1 MKQEKTCFVFCPFS
15 FYQNTNHKENKKMA
29 YQDSKVYF
37 DGGHY
42 IAVPKENFPS
52 RKGRNIPKKNIPQTD
67 TKKIK
72 FETAYAE
79 SQALPKRERKQYIA
93 EQLKD
98 EFISEEQTKDYVK
111 QQTERKRNNACKRY
125 TRLWRKVY
133 LQGTWNF
140 FVTFTYDNEKHTEQT
155 FQKTLRNTLK
165 HLVSRKGWKYIG
177 VWERSSSERLHFHG
191 IFYIPENAMVGEL
204 KQVSDYS
211 TKQRRIQ
218 TTYQNT
224 HFLQKFGRNDFKE
237 INKNEIVQSVRYLL
251 KYIEKSG
258 EKLVYGGD
266 LPTYFKS
273 DIMDEDIACSIGVD
287 DRKKLLFDNF
297 NCWDEGCLIGKVS
310 PETIS
315 QLRKCN

>member
-1 MKQEKTCFVFCPFS
+1 
-15 FYQNTNHKENKKMA
+15 MA
-29 YQDSKVYF
+29 YQDCKVYF

-52 RKGRNIPKKNIPQTD
+52 RKGRNIPKKSIPQTD
-67 TKKIK
+67 TKKAK

-79 SQALPKRERKQYIA
+79 SQALPKRERKQYIT

-98 EFISEEQTKDYVK
+98 EFISEEQTKEYVK
-111 QQTERKRNNACKRY
+111 QQTERKRNNAYKRY

-165 HLVSRKGWKYIG
+165 HLVNRKGWKYIG

-191 IFYIPENAMVGEL
+191 IFYIPENTMVGEL

-211 TKQRRIQ
+211 TKQHRMQ

-237 INKNEIVQSVRYLL
+237 IDKNEIVQSVRYLL

-266 LPTYFKS
+266 LPTFFKS

-287 DRKKLLFDNF
+287 YRKKLLFDDF

>member
-1 MKQEKTCFVFCPFS
+1 MPYK
-15 FYQNTNHKENKKMA
+15 A
-29 YQDSKVYF
+29 SKIYY
-37 DGGHY
+37 DGSHY

-52 RKGRNIPKKNIPQTD
+52 RKGRKTARKSDTQTD
-67 TKKIK
+67 SIKAK

-93 EQLKD
+93 ERQQD
-98 EFISEEQTKDYVK
+98 DFATVEEANEYARR
-111 QQTERKRNNACKRY
+111 QTERKRNNACKRY

-133 LQGTWNF
+133 LQGKWDY
-140 FVTFTYDNEKHTEQT
+140 FVTFTYDNDKHTEESFRQS
-155 FQKTLRNTLK
+155 LRNTLK

-177 VWERSSSERLHFHG
+177 VWERSASERLHFHG
-191 IFYIPENAMVGEL
+191 IFYIPEHAMIGEL

-211 TKQRRIQ
+211 TKQHRMQ

-224 HFLQKFGRNDFKE
+224 HFSRRFGRNDFKT
-237 INKNEIVQSVRYLL
+237 IDKNEVIESVRYLL

-258 EKLVYGGD
+258 ERLVFGGD

-273 DIMDEDIACSIGVD
+273 DITDEDIVCPTGVD
-287 DRKKLLFDNF
+287 GKKMLLYDDF
-297 NCWDEGCLIGKVS
+297 NCWEDGCLVGKVS

-315 QLRKCN
+315 RLPKCN

>member
-1 MKQEKTCFVFCPFS
+1 MP
-15 FYQNTNHKENKKMA
+15 YQA
-29 YQDSKVYF
+29 SKIYY
-37 DGGHY
+37 DGSHY

-52 RKGRNIPKKNIPQTD
+52 RKGRKTARKSNPQTD
-67 TKKIK
+67 SIKAK

-93 EQLKD
+93 KRLQD
-98 EFISEEQTKDYVK
+98 DFATVEEANEYARR
-111 QQTERKRNNACKRY
+111 QTERKRNNACKRY

-133 LQGTWNF
+133 LQGKWDY
-140 FVTFTYDNEKHTEQT
+140 FVTFTYDNDKHTEESFRQS
-155 FQKTLRNTLK
+155 LRNTLK

-177 VWERSSSERLHFHG
+177 VWERSASERLHFHG
-191 IFYIPENAMVGEL
+191 IFYIPEHAMIGEL

-211 TKQRRIQ
+211 TKQHRMQ

-224 HFLQKFGRNDFKE
+224 HFSRRFGRNDFKA
-237 INKNEIVQSVRYLL
+237 IDKNEVIESVRYLL

-258 EKLVYGGD
+258 ERLVYGGD

-273 DIMDEDIACSIGVD
+273 DITDEDIVCPTGVD
-287 DRKKLLFDNF
+287 GKKMLLYDDF
-297 NCWDEGCLIGKVS
+297 NCWEDGCLVGKVS

-315 QLRKCN
+315 RLPKCN

>member
-1 MKQEKTCFVFCPFS
+1 
-15 FYQNTNHKENKKMA
+15 MA
-29 YQDSKVYF
+29 YQDCKVYF

-52 RKGRNIPKKNIPQTD
+52 RKGRNIPKKNSPQTD

-79 SQALPKRERKQYIA
+79 SQALPKRERKQYIE
-93 EQLKD
+93 EQLKE
-98 EFISEEQTKDYVK
+98 EFATAEQTKEYVK
-111 QQTERKRNNACKRY
+111 QQTERKRNNAYKRY

-133 LQGTWNF
+133 LQRTWNF
-140 FVTFTYDNEKHTEQT
+140 FVTFTYDNEKRTEQT
-155 FQKTLRNTLK
+155 FQKTLRNSLK
-165 HLVSRKGWKYIG
+165 HLVNRKGWKYIG
-177 VWERSSSERLHFHG
+177 VWERSASERLHFHG

-211 TKQRRIQ
+211 TKQHRMQ
-218 TTYQNT
+218 TTYQST
-224 HFLQKFGRNDFKE
+224 HFLRYFGRNDFKA
-237 INKNEIVQSVRYLL
+237 IDKNDVVQSVRYLL

-258 EKLVYGGD
+258 ERLVYGGD

-273 DIMDEDIACSIGVD
+273 DVMDEDIVCPTGIDG
-287 DRKKLLFDNF
+287 RKALLFDDF

-315 QLRKCN
+315 QLPKCN

>member
-1 MKQEKTCFVFCPFS
+1 
-15 FYQNTNHKENKKMA
+15 MA
-29 YQDSKVYF
+29 YQDCKVYF

-52 RKGRNIPKKNIPQTD
+52 RKGRNTPNKNSPQTD
-67 TKKIK
+67 TKKAK

-98 EFISEEQTKDYVK
+98 EFISEEQTKKYVK
-111 QQTERKRNNACKRY
+111 QQTERKRNNAYKRY

-211 TKQRRIQ
+211 TKQHRMQ

-224 HFLQKFGRNDFKE
+224 HFLKYFGRNDFKE
-237 INKNEIVQSVRYLL
+237 IGKNDVVQSVRYLL

>member
-1 MKQEKTCFVFCPFS
+1 
-15 FYQNTNHKENKKMA
+15 MA

-52 RKGRNIPKKNIPQTD
+52 RKGRNTPKKNSPQTD

-79 SQALPKRERKQYIA
+79 SQALPKRERKQYIK

-98 EFISEEQTKDYVK
+98 EFATAEQTKEYVK
-111 QQTERKRNNACKRY
+111 QQTERKRNNAYKRY

-211 TKQRRIQ
+211 TKHRRIQ

-237 INKNEIVQSVRYLL
+237 IDKNELVQSVRYLL

-266 LPTYFKS
+266 LPTYFKA

>member
-1 MKQEKTCFVFCPFS
+1 MP
-15 FYQNTNHKENKKMA
+15 YRA
-29 YQDSKVYF
+29 SKIYY
-37 DGGHY
+37 DGSHY

-52 RKGRNIPKKNIPQTD
+52 RKGGKTARKSNSQTD
-67 TKKIK
+67 SVKAK

-93 EQLKD
+93 KRLQD
-98 EFISEEQTKDYVK
+98 DFATVEEANEYARR
-111 QQTERKRNNACKRY
+111 QTERKRNNACKRY

-133 LQGTWNF
+133 LQGKWDY
-140 FVTFTYDNEKHTEQT
+140 FVTFTYDNDKHTEESFRQS
-155 FQKTLRNTLK
+155 LRNTLK

-177 VWERSSSERLHFHG
+177 VWERSASERLHFHG
-191 IFYIPENAMVGEL
+191 IFYIPEHAMIGEL

-211 TKQRRIQ
+211 TKQHRMQ

-224 HFLQKFGRNDFKE
+224 HFSRRFGRNDFKA
-237 INKNEIVQSVRYLL
+237 IDKNEVIESVRYLL

-258 EKLVYGGD
+258 ERLVYGGD

-273 DIMDEDIACSIGVD
+273 DITDEDIVCPTGVD
-287 DRKKLLFDNF
+287 GKKMLLYDDF
-297 NCWDEGCLIGKVS
+297 NCWEDGCLVGKVS

-315 QLRKCN
+315 RLPKCN

>member
-1 MKQEKTCFVFCPFS
+1 
-15 FYQNTNHKENKKMA
+15 MA

-79 SQALPKRERKQYIA
+79 SQALPKCERRKFVTEKLQDDFPDDKQA
-93 EQLKD
+93 E
-98 EFISEEQTKDYVK
+98 EYVK
-111 QQTERKRNNACKRY
+111 RQTERKRNNAYKRY
-125 TRLWRKVY
+125 TRLWHKVY
-133 LQGTWNF
+133 LQRNWNF
-140 FVTFTYDNEKHTEQT
+140 FVTCTYSDEKHTEQT

-177 VWERSSSERLHFHG
+177 VWERSASERLHFH
-191 IFYIPENAMVGEL
+191 PENAMVGEL

-211 TKQRRIQ
+211 TKQHRMQ

-224 HFLQKFGRNDFKE
+224 HFLKYFGRNDFKE
-237 INKNEIVQSVRYLL
+237 INKSDVVQSVRYLL

-258 EKLVYGGD
+258 ERLVYGGD

-273 DIMDEDIACSIGVD
+273 DIMDEDIVCPTGIDG
-287 DRKKLLFDNF
+287 RKALLFDDF
-297 NCWDEGCLIGKVS
+297 NCWDDGCLIGKVS
-310 PETIS
+310 PEAIS
-315 QLRKCN
+315 QLPKCN

>member
-1 MKQEKTCFVFCPFS
+1 
-15 FYQNTNHKENKKMA
+15 MA
-29 YQDSKVYF
+29 YQDCKVYF

-52 RKGRNIPKKNIPQTD
+52 RKGRNTSKKISPQTD
-67 TKKIK
+67 TKKAK

-79 SQALPKRERKQYIA
+79 SQILPKRERKQYIA

-98 EFISEEQTKDYVK
+98 EFISEEQTKEYVK
-111 QQTERKRNNACKRY
+111 QQSERKRNNAYKRY

-133 LQGTWNF
+133 LQGNWNF

-165 HLVSRKGWKYIG
+165 HLVNRKGWKYIG
-177 VWERSSSERLHFHG
+177 VWERSSNERLHFHG

-211 TKQRRIQ
+211 TKQHRMQ

-237 INKNEIVQSVRYLL
+237 IDKNEIVQSVRYLL

>member
-1 MKQEKTCFVFCPFS
+1 
-15 FYQNTNHKENKKMA
+15 MA
-29 YQDSKVYF
+29 YQDCKVYF

-52 RKGRNIPKKNIPQTD
+52 RKGRNIPKKNSPQTD
-67 TKKIK
+67 NKKAK

-111 QQTERKRNNACKRY
+111 QQTERKRNNAGKRY

-140 FVTFTYDNEKHTEQT
+140 FVTCTYSDEKHTEQT

-177 VWERSSSERLHFHG
+177 VWERSASERLHFHG

-211 TKQRRIQ
+211 TKQHRMQ

-224 HFLQKFGRNDFKE
+224 HFLKYFGRNDFKE
-237 INKNEIVQSVRYLL
+237 INKSDVVQSVRYLL

-258 EKLVYGGD
+258 ERLVYGGD

-273 DIMDEDIACSIGVD
+273 DVMDEDIVCPTGIDG
-287 DRKKLLFDNF
+287 RKALLFDDF

-310 PETIS
+310 PETIA
-315 QLRKCN
+315 QLPKCN